1 MYLPNLKTV
10 ALQVHDIIY
19 GSSKKIRAVPVYVTL
34 PVPKL
39 ESLICIL
46 PMTVCVYVR

>member
-10 ALQVHDIIY
+10 DRSFTRSWDNI
-19 GSSKKIRAVPVYVTL
+19 GSSKKIPAVPVYVTL
-34 PVPKL
+34 PIPKL

-46 PMTVCVYVR
+46 PLTVCV